1 MKQSKH
7 FYITLT
13 IAALSGGL
21 TIYCS
26 YDKNIVGAVIN
37 LLCVAVN
44 VWLLKT
50 LHSSSGSGG
59 NWVESI
65 KSVLTMR
72 MDNFSD
78 MLQSQYKYSMGLHDL
93 ANKRLS
99 NLEHKYNEL
108 EGRMTSHEVMPVV
121 VNAAMM
127 ERLDVKEE
135 LSKLAEEREKLRDGI

>member
-50 LHSSSGSGG
+50 LHSSGEGAWVGSMETVP
-59 NWVESI
+59 N
-65 KSVLTMR
+65 MR
-72 MDNFSD
+72 LNNFSD
-78 MLQSQYKYSMGLHDL
+78 MLQSQYKYSMDLHDL

-99 NLEHKYNEL
+99 TLEGKYNEL
-108 EGRMTSHEVMPVV
+108 
-121 VNAAMM
+121 A
-127 ERLDVKEE
+127 ERVKEE
-135 LSKLAEEREKLRDGI
+135 SDEA